1 MSSIS
6 FHLKSCP
13 QMNNLT
19 SVCTHR
25 QAHCST
31 AIIHSRFIMFL
42 AKLLQHLLLQDIFIL
57 LIFPVPVLYL
67 LFFSSFK
74 HSLQVSKR
82 SAMLD
87 QWPPLCCQRKTASK
101 AKSKQS
107 SCAEG
112 LIKAYNW
119 ITPPW
124 AVCGTMPTH
133 LPFVYRLMVKRM
145 RKKDGGK
152 QLEPSVPP

>member
-1 MSSIS
+1 MYMSSIS

-57 LIFPVPVLYL
+57 LIFPATCFLSFV
-67 LFFSSFK
+67 LFF
-74 HSLQVSKR
+74 LQTFPAGLKAQCHAWSMTTTVLPAENCIQSQVKTKFMCWGPIIECAAPCRPTCHLFTVLWSKE
-82 SAMLD
+82 
-87 QWPPLCCQRKTASK
+87 W
-101 AKSKQS
+101 
-107 SCAEG
+107 E
-112 LIKAYNW
+112 
-119 ITPPW
+119 
-124 AVCGTMPTH
+124 
-133 LPFVYRLMVKRM
+133 KRM
-145 RKKDGGK
+145 EENNWNP
-152 QLEPSVPP
+152 QFLLSAL